1 MTVLNKVMLI
11 GNLGR
16 DPEIKMT
23 PSGQKVATFS
33 IATTERYTD
42 RNGQKQEKTEWHNI
56 VAWRKLAE
64 IIERYVKKG
73 SSIYIEGK
81 LTTRSWDDPQSG
93 QKRYKTEIVANQ
105 MQMLG
110 GRSDGFN
117 QDSGRGDYNQ
127 DTHQG
132 GGYNQDLQGQDVSGE
147 IPEGDLPF

>member
-1 MTVLNKVMLI
+1 MAALNKTMHI
-11 GNLGR
+11 GGLTR
-16 DPEIKMT
+16 DPEVKMT
-23 PSGQKVATFS
+23 PSGQKVATFTLACS
-33 IATTERYTD
+33 EKWTD
-42 RNGQKQEKTEWHNI
+42 RNGVKQEKVEYVNF

-93 QKRYKTEIVANQ
+93 QKRYKTEIVASQ

-132 GGYNQDLQGQDVSGE
+132 GGYNQDLQGQNVSGE
-147 IPEGDLPF
+147 IEEGDLPF